1 MSWIEAL
8 KKYNKQKGG
17 KYKIP
22 KKGTAEYNEVKK
34 LMNK

>member
-1 MSWIEAL
+1 MSWVEAL
-8 KKYNKQKGG
+8 KKWNKQKGG

-22 KKGTAEYNEVKK
+22 KKNSKEYNEVKK